1 MKPAMSV
8 INEKYHKNNFLTNP
22 GRFDKVVSIISIYL
36 RTDFLLSERG
46 WIMRNIRLFFTGIS
60 LIFLIFAA
68 SGAGFSQDGAD
79 LFYVVHVEG
88 TIQKKASGE
97 SLKLGDEIR
106 NENEIVFMAP
116 DASAVVINPQK
127 GQFLLK
133 SEEKPRESKG
143 EKKAVCFVKNCLLPC
158 RKNIS
163 GRGGVFIDYEQMET
177 EVNLL
182 ISILEKSQKKRDEIK
197 KDALVFLMNFYYR
210 ENEKHKAENVLKK
223 ILAK

>member
-1 MKPAMSV
+1 MKPAISV

-143 EKKAVCFVKNCLLPC
+143 EKKAVCFVKNCLLPS

-163 GRGGVFIDYEQMET
+163 AREAFVNDEQMEA
-177 EVNLL
+177 EVKFL

>member
-1 MKPAMSV
+1 
-8 INEKYHKNNFLTNP
+8 
-22 GRFDKVVSIISIYL
+22 
-36 RTDFLLSERG
+36 
-46 WIMRNIRLFFTGIS
+46 MRNIRLFFTGIS

-97 SLKLGDEIR
+97 SLNLGDEIR
-106 NENEIVFMAP
+106 NESEIVFMAP

-133 SEEKPRESKG
+133 SEEKPKDSKG

-163 GRGGVFIDYEQMET
+163 SRGVFIDYEKMKT

-182 ISILEKSQKKRDEIK
+182 IFVLEKSQKTRDDIEK
-197 KDALVFLMNFYYR
+197 YALDFLMNFYYS
-210 ENEKHKAENVLKK
+210 ENEKDKAENVLKK